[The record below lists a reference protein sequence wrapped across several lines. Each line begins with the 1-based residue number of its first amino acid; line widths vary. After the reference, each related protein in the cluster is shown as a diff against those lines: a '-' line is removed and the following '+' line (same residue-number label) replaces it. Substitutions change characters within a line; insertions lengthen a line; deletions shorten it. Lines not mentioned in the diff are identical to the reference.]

1 MALRNLTEG
10 VMYLL
15 LDDWLQRHTEQL
27 DAHDETRWFIER
39 FTRLRGQM
47 LRLRRDPKMHLAA
60 AREAA
65 RAQDVLHDDDLR
77 ACFYG
82 LLALEYRARDPVQKV
97 AFRRARLRIFDRGLA
112 MVNMSYADEAAETD
126 LVLSRIDNGIRVL
139 LHENMLGDTTLNEL
153 FDRWCDEAR
162 RLGELDSARTAVEAE
177 SKEASGPAYLALRKA
192 WMELVRVF
200 RSTVALL
207 PEADQR
213 PLLRRLD
220 EAEARAD
227 ARAAARRAR
236 GGEGTEGVADP
247 DGVLPEDGSEGRG
260 EADLDLFDGDVI
272 PTAEDGA
279 PLAAGEAGTLTPSA
293 PLAPGGAG

>member
-1 MALRNLTEG
+1 MALRNLSEG

-15 LDDWLQRHTEQL
+15 LDDWLRRHRERL
-27 DAHDETRWFIER
+27 DAHDETRWLVER
-39 FTRLRGQM
+39 FTLLRDRIM
-47 LRLRRDPKMHLAA
+47 LLRRDPKMKLAA

-65 RAQDVLHDDDLR
+65 RAQDVLYDDDLR

-82 LLALEYRARDPVQKV
+82 LLALEYRARDPEQKV

-126 LVLSRIDNGIRVL
+126 LVLSRIDNSIRVL

-162 RLGELDSARTAVEAE
+162 RLGDLDTERTVIEAE

-207 PEADQR
+207 PEAEQR
-213 PLLRRLD
+213 PLLRRLE

-236 GGEGTEGVADP
+236 GGADAEPVDP

-260 EADLDLFDGDVI
+260 EADLDLFDGDDI
-272 PTAEDGA
+272 PTVDDGT
-279 PLAAGEAGTLTPSA
+279 PLVAGGVATLTPSA